1 MFMFLDAYTQ
11 IVSHFVVVFFQL
23 LNLSWLAYNFP
34 ASPFPFLR
42 KSTIVVLVSPLCVLK
57 VVQIVSIIS

>member
-1 MFMFLDAYTQ
+1 MSLDAYTQ
-11 IVSHFVVVFFQL
+11 TVSHFVVVSFQV

-34 ASPFPFLR
+34 ASPFPLLQ

-57 VVQIVSIIS
+57 VVQIVSIVS